1 MKKTLFPLVL
11 LSAAALAAENI
22 TGAFGLEL
30 GAVQDTSN
38 LESTCAVK
46 GKDSSCYKEYY
57 IKPPSPNEIFT
68 DYTVTLTPVL
78 NKIMEIQGFNTF
90 KGNCNNQTEALA
102 DALSKKYG
110 VKKERVKPSTN
121 LHFKISK
128 GNNEIRVIC
137 INGKRESQMQI
148 YYVSKS
154 MHKLSDKE
162 KETLYNEELEKNK
175 NKTDTSTL

>member
-1 MKKTLFPLVL
+1 M
-11 LSAAALAAENI
+11 I
-22 TGAFGLEL
+22 H
-30 GAVQDTSN
+30 
-38 LESTCAVK
+38 
-46 GKDSSCYKEYY
+46 Y
-57 IKPPSPNEIFT
+57 
-68 DYTVTLTPVL
+68 
-78 NKIMEIQGFNTF
+78 
-90 KGNCNNQTEALA
+90 NNQTEALA
-102 DALSKKYG
+102 DAISKKYS

-137 INGKRESQMQI
+137 INGKRESQIKI

-175 NKTDTSTL
+175 NKTDTSAL